1 MPTTT
6 MTQEALEKT
15 YSIFP
20 EAWYD
25 LIARIAPGAFA
36 SVVTWRR
43 FQRPSG
49 FLEGIVGLI
58 LFYLIGFF
66 LEVFAEGIIQIFWPQ
81 FLQEHPRPLAGKL
94 TEDHRSIEPPQ
105 LTDRVQTFISR
116 QGDKLKSFLTKPGA
130 SLRSF
135 IKRQETKFR
144 SFIKN
149 ERAKRIYEDVEFWN
163 IRNNLRPSQWQA
175 ISKMSAESDLFKS
188 LAGFFMIQIILF
200 GFSAF
205 SDRVPGLKDVFG
217 SMRHLSSLRILPWEI
232 SVVMAVTCLR
242 YTKKLHKSTLL
253 RLESYEV
260 LNKKRLQSLK
270 ADINK
275 S

>member
-1 MPTTT
+1 MPATT

-49 FLEGIVGLI
+49 ILDGIVGLI

-66 LEVFAEGIIQIFWPQ
+66 LEVFAEGIIQRFWPQ
-81 FLQEHPRPLAGKL
+81 LLQEDSRPLAGKPTQDNL
-94 TEDHRSIEPPQ
+94 SNEPSQ
-105 LTDRVQTFISR
+105 LQIGSQSEHKAVLMEKTQQSKCFDTDRILSFTKN
-116 QGDKLKSFLTKPGA
+116 QG
-130 SLRSF
+130 
-135 IKRQETKFR
+135 
-144 SFIKN
+144 
-149 ERAKRIYEDVEFWN
+149 AKRMYEDVEFWN

-200 GFSAF
+200 GLSTI
-205 SDRVPGLKDVFG
+205 SDWYPVLKNVFG
-217 SMRHLSSLRILPWEI
+217 SMRHLSSLNILPLEI
-232 SVVMAVTCLR
+232 SVVMAVTCLQ

-253 RLESYEV
+253 RLESYIV
-260 LNKKRLQSLK
+260 LNEKRLQSLK
-270 ADINK
+270 SDKQTMIR
-275 S
+275 

>member
-1 MPTTT
+1 MPATT

-15 YSIFP
+15 YGIFP

-25 LIARIAPGAFA
+25 LIARIAPGAFS

-49 FLEGIVGLI
+49 ILEGIVGLI

-66 LEVFAEGIIQIFWPQ
+66 LEVFAEGIIQSFWPQ
-81 FLQEHPRPLAGKL
+81 LLQEDARPLAGKP
-94 TEDHRSIEPPQ
+94 TQDHRSNEPSR
-105 LTDRVQTFISR
+105 LADRIRTSIKN
-116 QGDKLKSFLTKPGA
+116 QGPK
-130 SLRSF
+130 LRSF
-135 IKRQETKFR
+135 IKNQG
-144 SFIKN
+144 
-149 ERAKRIYEDVEFWN
+149 AKRIYEDVEFWN

-188 LAGFFMIQIILF
+188 LAGFFMIQIIFF
-200 GFSAF
+200 GLSAF
-205 SDRVPGLKDVFG
+205 SHWFPGFKDVFG

-232 SVVMAVTCLR
+232 SVVMAVTCVR

-253 RLESYEV
+253 RLESYIV

-270 ADINK
+270 RITNDD
-275 S
+275 